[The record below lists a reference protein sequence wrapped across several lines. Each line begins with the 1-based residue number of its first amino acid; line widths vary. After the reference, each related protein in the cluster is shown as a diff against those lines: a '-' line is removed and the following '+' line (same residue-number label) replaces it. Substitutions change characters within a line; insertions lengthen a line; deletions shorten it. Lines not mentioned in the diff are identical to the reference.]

1 MRLMYVADIFF
12 QGWPHLLGEDKASGG
27 AGERNGGRCHRAI
40 EYKGHGIEP
49 WGEWVRKGE
58 NSRTH

>member
-1 MRLMYVADIFF
+1 M
-12 QGWPHLLGEDKASGG
+12 LGEDKASGG